1 MLTVPQII
9 VQNKILRIQPYSLL
23 ELVDGLFMQPL
34 RLVINSQ
41 PRMKFLQR
49 VVILHVLLVEFL
61 ADDLVVFDG
70 FLAVPEGREDG
81 GDGPVGL

>member
-1 MLTVPQII
+1 MLTVAQII
-9 VQNKILRIQPYSLL
+9 VQNKIPRIEPDGLL
-23 ELVDGLFMQPL
+23 ELLDGLFMQPL

-41 PRMKFLQR
+41 PRMKLLQR
-49 VVILHVLLVEFL
+49 VVILHVLLVELL

-70 FLAVPEGREDG
+70 FLAVPESREDG